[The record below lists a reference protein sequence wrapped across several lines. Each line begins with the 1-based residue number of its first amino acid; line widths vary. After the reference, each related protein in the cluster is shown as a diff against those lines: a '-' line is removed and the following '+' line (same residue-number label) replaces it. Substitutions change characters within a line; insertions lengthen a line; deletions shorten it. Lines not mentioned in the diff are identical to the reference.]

1 MDSPH
6 LVDLGQI
13 AMLLGFPEGA
23 SDLDRHVEPRGFR
36 LLSGITSLPQHLVER
51 VVQRFDG
58 LQELMAANVDELQ
71 EIEGVG
77 ESRARSVRE
86 GLSRF
91 AEDSLLERYR

>member
-1 MDSPH
+1 M
-6 LVDLGQI
+6 
-13 AMLLGFPEGA
+13 
-23 SDLDRHVEPRGFR
+23 
-36 LLSGITSLPQHLVER
+36 ER

-71 EIEGVG
+71 QIEGIG
-77 ESRARSVRE
+77 EGRARSVRE